1 MAGAVLL
8 GLLVVHAVAAIT
20 SNRYEESKIPPRINA
35 VNMLIQL
42 PIFYISVYLA
52 FQAGVFS
59 RQLVSPIWIGFGLV
73 VGHAVFAVSLL
84 TTALGAINDDSEK
97 SENEDATDEEPAGI
111 WDALKEAYQV
121 ATDFGGLWDFM
132 TNNPYVLSRFLGVA
146 FAEELIWRAG
156 AQTILLDYVGSPVV
170 AIGLTSFVFVIVH
183 HHVFQNSWI
192 VNLEF
197 AAFAILLGVLY
208 YASGSFILVI
218 VVHALRDIEIAY
230 LEFVIKV
237 SELGDREL
245 AEREIE
251 QTYMPKRPVRHES

>member
-1 MAGAVLL
+1 MVGTVLL
-8 GLLVVHAVAAIT
+8 GLLLVHAVVAVI
-20 SNRYEESKIPPRINA
+20 SNQFEESKIPPRINA

-42 PIFYISVYLA
+42 PIFYIGVYLA

-59 RQLVSPIWIGFGLV
+59 RQLVSPLWIGFGLV

-84 TTALGAINDDSEK
+84 TTALGAINDDSTDDTDPE
-97 SENEDATDEEPAGI
+97 SDEEPAGV

-121 ATDFGGLWDFM
+121 ATDFGGLWEFM

-156 AQTILLDYVGSPVV
+156 AQTILLEYVGWPVV

-183 HHVFQNSWI
+183 RHVFQNSWV

-208 YASGSFILVI
+208 YATGSFILVI

-237 SELGDREL
+237 SELGDRDL

-251 QTYMPKRPVRHES
+251 QIYMPKRPIRHES